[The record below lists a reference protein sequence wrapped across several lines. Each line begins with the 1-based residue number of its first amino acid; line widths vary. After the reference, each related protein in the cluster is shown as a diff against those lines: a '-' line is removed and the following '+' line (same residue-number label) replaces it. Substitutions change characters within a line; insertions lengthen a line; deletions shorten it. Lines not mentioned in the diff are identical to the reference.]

1 MPSSHFWDGK
11 TRMKSILVGVALAIA
26 VTGTAAAQDPQ
37 DEAPPEKKICRTEK
51 MTGSLTRRTRIC
63 LTETQWREL
72 NARTQRGV
80 QEMQQGAAGGTNPAQ
95 NPAASPAA
103 MGAQ

>member
-1 MPSSHFWDGK
+1 
-11 TRMKSILVGVALAIA
+11 MKSIFIGAAIAIA
-26 VTGTAAAQDPQ
+26 VTGVAAAAE
-37 DEAPPEKKICRTEK
+37 DEAPPEKRICRTEK

-63 LTETQWREL
+63 LTEAQWREL

-95 NPAASPAA
+95 NPANSPAA
-103 MGAQ
+103 MGGQ